1 MLIAIAVFSALQ
13 CLTAVV
19 KTQPMLSTTS
29 HVRRGQRLTAGMVEV
44 IDVPAHTSFAHAP
57 AEPGQIESRIA
68 LVDMPAG
75 TLVLRSHIRGA
86 PVAPEG
92 TTVIEARLA
101 SRPEGVDAGD
111 EIDLI
116 VGQPCRT
123 IMPPDGDGTANG
135 NGTTNGNDMVD
146 TPGAAHTDTPMPVP
160 TDVPTDAASEQT
172 GQDTAPEHRDRQCT
186 IASKATLIAFNERA
200 DGTTAD
206 SASIA
211 MRPGEALTVMSLPD
225 SLPVI
230 AARREGT

>member
-1 MLIAIAVFSALQ
+1 
-13 CLTAVV
+13 
-19 KTQPMLSTTS
+19 MLSTTS

-44 IDVPAHTSFAHAP
+44 IDVPAHASFAHAP
-57 AEPGQIESRIA
+57 TEPVQIESRIA
-68 LVDMPAG
+68 LVDMPTG

-86 PVAPEG
+86 PVAPGG

-116 VGQPCRT
+116 VGQPCGT
-123 IMPPDGDGTANG
+123 IMPPDG
-135 NGTTNGNDMVD
+135 NGTTNGNGTADGNDMVD
-146 TPGAAHTDTPMPVP
+146 TPDVAPTDTPMP
-160 TDVPTDAASEQT
+160 VPTDAASEQT

-211 MRPGEALTVMSLPD
+211 MQPGEALTVMSLPD

-230 AARREGT
+230 AARREGV